1 MDIIPKSPLRRTKE
15 EMKMQIWWYRK
26 YITKN
31 WQNYRIFHLEKSDSM
46 EEENKNKIEKWLQL
60 NETLVKSILLYDSKT
75 WRLSKVIGIRW
86 SNKISKKKL
95 YKITRTKPFLIKI
108 NEKKWKLLPHIFRM
122 LQISLQGKQCNITL
136 KKDIT
141 HKLKEEEELRSFKN

>member
-1 MDIIPKSPLRRTKE
+1 
-15 EMKMQIWWYRK
+15 MKIQIWWYRK

-31 WQNYRIFHLEKSDSM
+31 WQNCQVFHFEKSHVWKKKIQIKL
-46 EEENKNKIEKWLQL
+46 KNDYNYSDRLRL

-122 LQISLQGKQCNITL
+122 QQISLQGKQCNITL